1 MPEKLCEVAIRII
14 LSVLILLLSLPAF
27 AAAVDNPLPDYEKQA
42 RTLMEESFEKA
53 LSLSTFDAVELL
65 TQSLE
70 KADALL
76 NAAYKETM
84 RNLKAK
90 DVGLAE
96 ALRADQ
102 RSWLKF
108 TEPFCEKAVDG
119 FGEGGTMYI
128 PTSISAKLCLW
139 VERIAFL
146 RIVNRNVVS
155 EDSE

>member
-1 MPEKLCEVAIRII
+1 MRII

-27 AAAVDNPLPDYEKQA
+27 AAAVDNPLPGYEKQA
-42 RTLMEESFEKA
+42 RALMEESFEKA
-53 LSLSTFDAVELL
+53 RFLSTFDAVDLL

-90 DVGLAE
+90 DAELAE

-108 TEPFCEKAVDG
+108 TERFCEKAADG

-128 PTSISAKLCLW
+128 PMSISAKLRLW